1 MNTAS
6 TMFAT
11 PPGQASFTCLTR
23 GYIPDT
29 MHTDILVIN
38 ARLVIAEILAIAK
51 RPIGQHIT
59 IDDFIAFAHMHGLYL
74 LIEALPKGEQDMV
87 MSQFLSL
94 LQPQPSVEGIFR
106 PYYTED
112 AVLDAMRRG
121 MQYQLNRLV
130 TQDFTH
136 LTPAQRERCLSL
148 IAALRA
154 D

>member
-1 MNTAS
+1 
-6 TMFAT
+6 
-11 PPGQASFTCLTR
+11 
-23 GYIPDT
+23 
-29 MHTDILVIN
+29 MHTTILVKN

-87 MSQFLSL
+87 MSQFLSP

-106 PYYTED
+106 PSYTED

-136 LTPAQRERCLSL
+136 LTPAQRARCLNL